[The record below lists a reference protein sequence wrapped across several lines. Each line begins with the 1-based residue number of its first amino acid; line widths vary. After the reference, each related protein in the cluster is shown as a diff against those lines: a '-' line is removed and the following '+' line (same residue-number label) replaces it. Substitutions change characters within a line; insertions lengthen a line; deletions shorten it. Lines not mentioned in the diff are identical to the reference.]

1 MLSYVH
7 VKRTKVQK
15 LQNVIFILF
24 VSPNC
29 IVYSSKMSLSKLI
42 ILEVDQFI
50 DKT

>member
-1 MLSYVH
+1 MLSYVR
-7 VKRTKVQK
+7 VKRTKVQI